1 MSVNTM
7 NIEQAYSLIAELHE
21 QATGQKT
28 IAPVDLS
35 GFISI
40 AQKTLAAGYDPVIN
54 AITQVLTRTIVA
66 VRPYS
71 RKFAGLEV
79 TADRWGGIIRKLSFG
94 DRDPEADTTYALVD
108 GQSTDQFAVKKPIVL
123 ETRYVG
129 SAVYEDSYTIFTRQ
143 LDVAFSNPA
152 EFANFMAGLMEHYSN
167 LWEQWLEE
175 ESRAI
180 VSNFIAAKVA
190 DGDVVH
196 LLTEYNTATGITP
209 ALTAITVRQPANWG
223 PFVKW
228 AYARIMGVAR
238 QMTERSQLFQHV
250 VTGYKIMRHTPYADQ
265 KFYMMANFLESMN
278 AEVLADT
285 YHENMLRFADVESV
299 GYWQAI
305 ENPDQIQVTP
315 AVLANNGLADVGS
328 AATLTNVLGVLFDRD
343 AIGYNIYQ
351 NEIVNSPYQAKD
363 QYYNVFHHGRLQLQN
378 DLTEKGVVF
387 CLD

>member
-54 AITQVLTRTIVA
+54 AITQVLTRTIIA
-66 VRPYS
+66 VRPYN

-143 LDVAFSNPA
+143 LDVAFANPA

-180 VSNFIAAKVA
+180 LANFIAAKVA

-196 LLTEYNTATGITP
+196 LLSEYNTATGISP

-265 KFYMMANFLESMN
+265 KFYMLANFLESMN

-299 GYWQAI
+299 GYWQDI
-305 ENPDQIQVTP
+305 KDPDEIQVTP
-315 AVLANNGLADVGS
+315 AVLDNSGLADVGS